1 MTNTIEKSQKK
12 IEATPVLLDLI
23 LLLIAVLLLSL
34 DPIFTRLSENELGFN
49 ATVFNREWI
58 ASVVL
63 VLWQG
68 IKILSDRQPRDLQSP
83 QESDRITI
91 STIAILVAA
100 VVMGE
105 ASLVTWALSLT
116 QTGVANSNLLHNL
129 PSVFAVLGGW
139 LFLGQRFDARFLIG
153 MTIALGG
160 AIAIGVEDLRIS
172 PENLVG
178 DAWALFSAVIYAGYF
193 LVIEKLRGRFS
204 TLTISLWCC
213 ILASFILLPIVI
225 IFEDKVFP
233 TSVSGWATLISLG
246 VFCQVISSVIFVYQ
260 LKHFSSAFVSLF
272 MLLEPIITAVLA
284 WFVFQEKLNL
294 LNWIAFF
301 VVLLG
306 IYVAQSGEG
315 SQKSNESSA
324 LNS

>member
-1 MTNTIEKSQKK
+1 MTDTLDDSPKK
-12 IEATPVLLDLI
+12 IESTPVLLDLI

-91 STIAILVAA
+91 GTIAILVTA
-100 VVMGE
+100 VVLGE

-129 PSVFAVLGGW
+129 PSIFAVLGGW
-139 LFLGQRFDARFLIG
+139 LFLGQRFDTRFLIG

-160 AIAIGVEDLRIS
+160 ALAIGIQDLQVS

-178 DAWALFSAVIYAGYF
+178 DGWALFSAVIYAGYF
-193 LVIEKLRGRFS
+193 LLIEKLRARFS

-213 ILASFILLPIVI
+213 ILASFILLPFVI
-225 IFEDKVFP
+225 IFENKLFP
-233 TSVSGWATLISLG
+233 TSVSGWVTVISLG
-246 VFCQVISSVIFVYQ
+246 IFCQVISSVIFVYQ
-260 LKHFSSAFVSLF
+260 LKHFSSGFVSLF
-272 MLLEPIITAVLA
+272 ILLEPIITAVLA
-284 WFVFQEKLNL
+284 WFIFQEKLNL
-294 LNWIAFF
+294 LNWLAFF

-306 IYVAQSGEG
+306 IYVAQTGEG
-315 SQKSNESSA
+315 SQKLSGSSA
-324 LNS
+324 